1 MTNIMQKNGIEVRK
15 KTLSLEVIE
24 TPSIEYPEVRRIHGK
39 TKFCI
44 KDCIEKAATQT
55 GVKLFIL
62 NEKNKYVGK
71 INIFNFTARRYYTF
85 FDLVFK
91 NQLNLVPIVAVD
103 FSMAN
108 LKMDDAS
115 VLHTLK
121 PGVQN
126 DYVEA
131 LKGIHEAFAPFSNF
145 KLAYGYG
152 ARTH

>member
-1 MTNIMQKNGIEVRK
+1 M
-15 KTLSLEVIE
+15 
-24 TPSIEYPEVRRIHGK
+24 
-39 TKFCI
+39 
-44 KDCIEKAATQT
+44 
-55 GVKLFIL
+55 KLFIL
-62 NEKNKYVGK
+62 NEKNKYIGK
-71 INIFNFTARRYYTF
+71 INICNFTARRYYTF

-131 LKGIHEAFAPFSNF
+131 LKGIHEAFSPFSHF

-152 ARTH
+152 ARTHQRADKHAQDSCDLFAMSGDFTEPFANSCE